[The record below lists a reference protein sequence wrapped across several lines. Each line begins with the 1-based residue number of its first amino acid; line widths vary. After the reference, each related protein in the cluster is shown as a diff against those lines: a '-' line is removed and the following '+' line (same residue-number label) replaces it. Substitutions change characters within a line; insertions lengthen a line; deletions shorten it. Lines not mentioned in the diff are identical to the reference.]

1 MSDNHA
7 PSSRRR
13 PGPIGFNAESKVTS
27 NLISDAP
34 NPGGMGHAT
43 TPRKET
49 PKSSKELNVV
59 GPGVWAVLGVV
70 VAIAGIV
77 LFSVLVIAVGIGIC
91 IASLMVSR
99 MNKTQQ
105 RLRSDIRNESKQGK

>member
-1 MSDNHA
+1 
-7 PSSRRR
+7 
-13 PGPIGFNAESKVTS
+13 
-27 NLISDAP
+27 
-34 NPGGMGHAT
+34 MGHAT